1 MRHASTKSHQ
11 WRVDPAAAT
20 HLAYLA
26 QQLLP
31 LVAFKLDHATL
42 VRRALLAYVEQIDT
56 MRQIECPETREMRQL
71 LEGVRLR
78 EAANVRDSLVTDGD
92 LEANPERLFKQ
103 HHKAAL
109 ERLKQSNP
117 FARHT
122 PPTKDTTNAPQET
135 R

>member
-1 MRHASTKSHQ
+1 MRHESTKSHQ

-20 HLAYLA
+20 HLAYLH
-26 QQLLP
+26 QQLAP
-31 LVAFKLDHATL
+31 LVGFKLDHATL
-42 VRRALLAYVEQIDT
+42 VRRALVALVEQVDT
-56 MRQIECPETREMRQL
+56 MRSITDTEVQQMRQL

-92 LEANPERLFKQ
+92 LETNPERLFKQ

-117 FARHT
+117 FLNHN
-122 PPTKDTTNAPQET
+122 KDHQNAPQET